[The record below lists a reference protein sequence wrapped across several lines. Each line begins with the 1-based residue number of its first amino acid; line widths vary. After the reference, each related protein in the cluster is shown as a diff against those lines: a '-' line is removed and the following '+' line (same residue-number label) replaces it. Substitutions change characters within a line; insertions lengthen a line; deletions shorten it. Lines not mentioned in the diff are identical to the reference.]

1 MKKKLFMALGIALA
15 LLACIGV
22 FDFISGVSGVSAAIQ
37 EANAQGESTTSIYIG
52 AITDVLTIV
61 VMIVAAVVCFTLA
74 FEDGGVGYEI
84 TEDEE
89 EETEVEEDDE
99 EYEEEP
105 EEQIE
110 RINEEKR
117 LAEEQRK
124 APKGLSDKFLKN
136 KKGKKKAEQTE
147 DVAAEPEI
155 LQEPCLQCKTCAH
168 RLADDDHCRVYARKP
183 SYIKNN
189 RFECNE
195 YKQK

>member
-1 MKKKLFMALGIALA
+1 MKKKMFMALGIALA
-15 LLACIGV
+15 LLACIGL
-22 FDFISGVSGVSAAIQ
+22 FDFISGVGGISAAIK
-37 EANAQGESTTSIYIG
+37 EATAQGESTTSIYIG
-52 AITDVLTIV
+52 ALTDVLTIV

-74 FEDGGVGYEI
+74 FEDGGIGYEV
-84 TEDEE
+84 TEEAED
-89 EETEVEEDDE
+89 EVEEDGE

-124 APKGLSDKFLKN
+124 APKGLSEKFLKTKN
-136 KKGKKKAEQTE
+136 GKKKAEQSE
-147 DVAAEPEI
+147 EVKAEPEVP
-155 LQEPCLQCKTCAH
+155 QEPCLQCKTCVH
-168 RLADDDHCRVYARKP
+168 RLADDDHCKVYARKP